1 MRKQGKN
8 NVKIARKTARG
19 PMKAMV
25 SPSILKVNLSHL
37 AYFDTPRDRNVW
49 SFPSKCHLAVSREVW
64 GNNLLIGTGLCD
76 FGLSF
81 LSILVM
87 QILGPEICRKWECDG
102 SPGRITQRFVP

>member
-37 AYFDTPRDRNVW
+37 AYFDTHRDRNVW
-49 SFPSKCHLAVSREVW
+49 SFPQVSSC
-64 GNNLLIGTGLCD
+64 GL
-76 FGLSF
+76 
-81 LSILVM
+81 
-87 QILGPEICRKWECDG
+87 P
-102 SPGRITQRFVP
+102 

>member
-37 AYFDTPRDRNVW
+37 AYFDTLGAHTLWHNLPMCGRYKLSRRKEIIEEHFDSVSGEEDWNPR
-49 SFPSKCHLAVSREVW
+49 
-64 GNNLLIGTGLCD
+64 
-76 FGLSF
+76 
-81 LSILVM
+81 
-87 QILGPEICRKWECDG
+87 
-102 SPGRITQRFVP
+102 